1 MPLGAAI
8 VAVDGK
14 PVESP
19 LALADLI
26 RQLKVGATIDLTCI
40 VRGQEMHKRVT
51 LTAAP
56 PQPETRAK
64 PLASPA
70 DLPAVSPPAVSPPGF
85 VPQEAPA
92 LGPPGIPASD
102 DARLDALERR
112 IAELE
117 ARIEKLEA
125 QLSDKQ

>member
-26 RQLKVGATIDLTCI
+26 RQLKVGTTIDLTCI
-40 VRGQEMHKRVT
+40 VRGQEVHKRVV
-51 LTAAP
+51 LAGAP
-56 PQPETRAK
+56 PQTETRAK
-64 PLASPA
+64 PLAGPA
-70 DLPAVSPPAVSPPGF
+70 DAPAASPPGF
-85 VPQEAPA
+85 APQDAPA
-92 LGPPGIPASD
+92 LDLPLAPGNENG
-102 DARLDALERR
+102 RLTALERR

-125 QLSDKQ
+125 QLSEK